1 MEYFT
6 SVPNILYKLN
16 SNDYKLAKNLF
27 RRLKIRG
34 SENSFAISTQKYTVQ
49 PFEKIEQV
57 AFKFYGDPAYWWVI
71 AIVNNI
77 IDIRGE
83 WYATQE
89 ELNHL
94 YTNTDYIVYYETLQ
108 IKDSSGFIRV
118 PAGLIVNSGYTF
130 RYFDVGLNTQILLS
144 GSNLVQPVTFN
155 FDIFRKNEEKRE
167 INILLPQYLDVVR
180 NELERL
186 LDYNTTLN
194 VVNGVKLTG

>member
-1 MEYFT
+1 MTYFD

-83 WYATQE
+83 WYATQD
-89 ELNHL
+89 ELNQL
-94 YTNTDYIVYYETLQ
+94 YTNTDYIVYYETIQ

-118 PAGLIVNSGYTF
+118 PAGLIVSSGY
-130 RYFDVGLNTQILLS
+130 TQILLS

-155 FDIFRKNEEKRE
+155 FDIFRKNEAKRE

-180 NELERL
+180 NELENL